1 MILDHLSQIQ
11 QSIKVVEAFDTLLSM
26 KIKKSVHV
34 AKTQFLWKRHGNILY
49 NL

>member
-26 KIKKSVHV
+26 KIKKKCPRSLDTISLEK
-34 AKTQFLWKRHGNILY
+34 AR
-49 NL
+49 